1 MNNKKWS
8 ELSIKEKLAIGSAC
22 VAFVAGWTLTGLAAF
37 VPILLSEQGVLWIL
51 GQSLIYSASVFGVS
65 LYFKAETVAMKRDM
79 QRYFN
84 HKERLMLERE
94 KIRNGIDKGEIP
106 INDEEEDDE

>member
-1 MNNKKWS
+1 MKTTWKD
-8 ELSIKEKLAIGSAC
+8 LSIKEKLAVGSAC
-22 VAFVAGWTLTGLAAF
+22 LAFIAGWALTLCAAF

-65 LYFKAETVAMKRDM
+65 MYFKAEAVQMKNDM

-84 HKERLMLERE
+84 QKERLLIERE
-94 KIRNGIDKGEIP
+94 KLRKGQEVEELP
-106 INDEEEDDE
+106 IEDEE